1 MNKDW
6 VAMNKDWVV
15 MNKNCMRFSYDG
27 IQSITV
33 RH

>member
-15 MNKNCMRFSYDG
+15 MNKNYMRFSYDD